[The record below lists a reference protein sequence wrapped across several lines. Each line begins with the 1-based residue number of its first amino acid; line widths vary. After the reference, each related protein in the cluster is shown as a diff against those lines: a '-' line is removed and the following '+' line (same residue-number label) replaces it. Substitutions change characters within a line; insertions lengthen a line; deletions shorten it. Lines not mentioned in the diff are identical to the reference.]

1 MAVWDLHERRV
12 CRLQERLAD
21 KEARSLARAERNR
34 LKAQDAAKRRQL
46 EKLRQE
52 QNSSVDDGE
61 VRLLQIYSPT
71 LLISVKLP
79 CVIYPALAPL
89 HDILHCVVSRSC

>member
-1 MAVWDLHERRV
+1 M

-61 VRLLQIYSPT
+61 VR
-71 LLISVKLP
+71 
-79 CVIYPALAPL
+79 
-89 HDILHCVVSRSC
+89 